1 MVTDGFLQPFWNT
14 VRRSSVA
21 VWVDCS
27 QFIDQPIF
35 FWKVSEH
42 PTLTT
47 VSFAQRSAFFLL
59 RSSSNMEPLHV
70 KEG

>member
-1 MVTDGFLQPFWNT
+1 
-14 VRRSSVA
+14 
-21 VWVDCS
+21 
-27 QFIDQPIF
+27 
-35 FWKVSEH
+35 VSEH

-59 RSSSNMEPLHV
+59 RSSSNMERLHV